1 MARAL
6 LVLANDMFRA
16 RAIDWIR
23 KAPKDTRVTFA
34 GPKRTLIQNDKMW
47 ALLTEV
53 ACQIEWYGQK
63 LTPDDFKDMFTAS
76 LRKARI
82 VPTIDGT
89 GFVQLGL
96 HTSDF
101 DKEEMANMIELIYA
115 FGAEHGVVFHD
126 PCVVELEGR
135 SA

>member
-6 LVLANDMFRA
+6 LVLHNDDLREKA
-16 RAIDWIR
+16 VRWIR
-23 KAPKDTRVTFA
+23 GIPKDSRVEFK
-34 GPKRTLIQNDKMW
+34 GPKRTLPQNDKMW

-53 ACQIEWYGQK
+53 SEQVEWYGQK
-63 LTPDDFKDMFTAS
+63 LTTDDWKDVFTAS

-82 VPTIDGT
+82 VPALDGN

-101 DKEEMANMIELIYA
+101 DKDEMANMIELIYS
-115 FGAEHGVVFHD
+115 FGAERGVEFRETT
-126 PCVVELEGR
+126 P
-135 SA
+135 